1 MGGLFTSGMT
11 RERADRFAPT
21 LGLVSPVMGAEH
33 VAIVRGLEPGE
44 ISRLREAGE
53 FLWTDLAR
61 EDGPAPEDVAS
72 AFGLSKGALRTL
84 FDFDVGGSPA
94 RRIHVEEKL
103 IVFAFW
109 CSADPEPA
117 DPRAGGESLRLFRVN
132 VCLHGDFL
140 LTVHERSF
148 DLPGNIAP
156 DGIPAGRSERYAVYV
171 ALEGM
176 TATLIEALGAVEREI
191 ADIESKLIDEDSTRT
206 SHEDRRVI
214 RSLRSRL
221 TMLRMRIAAE
231 RGIFGRVGEEIDQV
245 PSLEADR
252 EVYFERI
259 EDELDRAVDRVDAA
273 SSSLTHLLDLQLNET
288 TFKLTVVA
296 TIFLPLTFLTGFF
309 GMNFGWLVDHIDS
322 PVAFWLLGVGLM
334 TGPLLLVLALLRGGG
349 ASERLQRY
357 GRQLIGR

>member
-1 MGGLFTSGMT
+1 MGAPQVAIT
-11 RERADRFAPT
+11 RE
-21 LGLVSPVMGAEH
+21 
-33 VAIVRGLEPGE
+33 LEPAE
-44 ISRLREAGE
+44 IARKRKAGE
-53 FLWTDLAR
+53 FFWADLAH
-61 EDGPAPEDVAS
+61 EGGPAPEQVAD
-72 AFGLSKGALRTL
+72 AFGLSERALRTL
-84 FDFDVGGSPA
+84 FDFDVGGSPT
-94 RRIHVEEKL
+94 RRVHVEEKL

-117 DPRAGGESLRLFRVN
+117 DPHTGGESLRLFRVN

-140 LTVHERSF
+140 LTVHERRF

-176 TATLIEALGAVEREI
+176 TATLIEALGAVERQI
-191 ADIESKLIDEDSTRT
+191 AEIESKLVDEDATHT
-206 SHEDRRVI
+206 DHDDRRVI

-231 RGIFGRVGEEIDQV
+231 RGLFGRVGEEIDQV
-245 PSLEADR
+245 PSLQSDR

-259 EDELDRAVDRVDAA
+259 EGELDRAVDRVDAA
-273 SSSLTHLLDLQLNET
+273 SSALTHLLDLQLNET
-288 TFKLTVVA
+288 TFRLTVVA

-322 PVAFWLLGVGLM
+322 ATAFWLLGVGLM
-334 TGPLLLVLALLRGGG
+334 TGPLLLVLALLRGGE

-357 GRQLIGR
+357 GRHLVRR